1 MPYLKHIA
9 CTFDDCDS
17 SDGMALYEE
26 EERGVTGFCWACN
39 RYEAHPLGKRKEEP
53 AAIEITFGKDKEP
66 WVPDARFL
74 SLATLPSKAD
84 NSRALSDWAMAYFGV
99 KTELS
104 ETDGTTVTA
113 HYYPYTKG
121 SDDVVAYKHREL
133 PKKFSTIGDFK
144 SVDLFGLRQALN
156 TGGRKVFITEGE
168 CFPGDAE
175 VLTPNGWTAFSE
187 LGDED
192 VMMVDAAYN
201 GAFTKPLDKI
211 HKKGSFSI
219 VRQEAKGYV
228 SETTEG
234 HSLVYETHS
243 KRVKLPASDKPKT
256 HWNIPRVVYNDAIG
270 LPLSEDQ
277 IALCLALSADFKF
290 DERKSGEVYAHACF
304 LKQRKK
310 DRLVGILNRLKIKF
324 TTYEQLNEGYTSFN
338 LNVPQ
343 WACTRMLPWSFVS
356 ETSLDQKRFIL
367 DELVFWDGNS
377 VPNRDQFEYST
388 KYKHNADV
396 IQTIAHTSG
405 YCSSIIPRKN
415 EYGEWL
421 KVSILFGKQTTGC
434 QHLKRRISR
443 IVDEVFCVS
452 VPSGML
458 LVRQEGKI
466 TVTGNCDAVA
476 LFQALKS
483 FSKGGEWADLNP
495 AVVSLPNGGAAA
507 LAAITRNLDQ
517 LRKFEHIVLVMD
529 NDEVGQKAKADILK
543 LIPEALTVTLD
554 EKDPN
559 AMVMKGKNVNLA
571 KACLFQAQRQ
581 RPSSIASVSDLRA
594 RALAKPAMGLSWPW
608 PTLTKETYGIHTK
621 KLYVIGAGV
630 GLGKSEVVNEVVAH
644 LIYEHDAHVGVFKL
658 EEDGGR
664 TLKGLA
670 GKRDGVVYH
679 NPEIPYDEEKL
690 IESIDALEGKLLV
703 YDHFGVK
710 EWEDLKPAIRYM
722 VVTEGVKHI
731 FLDPLTAVVSGL
743 SSGEANDKLNQI
755 MGDLSGMTHELDFS
769 CYVISHLN
777 LPDKGLPHE
786 LGGKALESQMTG
798 SRAMMKYAHY
808 IFMLQ
813 GNKDPELPE
822 DARNCRE
829 LVCRKDREFGRVFTV
844 DMFYDNRTGL
854 LRERAVKFGNY

>member
-1 MPYLKHIA
+1 MPYLRHVA

-26 EERGVTGFCWACN
+26 EERGVNGFCWACN
-39 RYEAHPLGKRKEEP
+39 RYEAHPLGKKKEETP
-53 AAIEITFGKDKEP
+53 IEVTFGGSKEP
-66 WVPDARFL
+66 WVPDVRFL

-84 NSRALSDWAMAYFGV
+84 SSRALSDWAMAYFGV

-104 ETDGTTVTA
+104 ESDGTTVTA

-168 CFPGDAE
+168 ID
-175 VLTPNGWTAFSE
+175 
-187 LGDED
+187 
-192 VMMVDAAYN
+192 
-201 GAFTKPLDKI
+201 
-211 HKKGSFSI
+211 
-219 VRQEAKGYV
+219 
-228 SETTEG
+228 
-234 HSLVYETHS
+234 
-243 KRVKLPASDKPKT
+243 
-256 HWNIPRVVYNDAIG
+256 
-270 LPLSEDQ
+270 
-277 IALCLALSADFKF
+277 
-290 DERKSGEVYAHACF
+290 
-304 LKQRKK
+304 
-310 DRLVGILNRLKIKF
+310 
-324 TTYEQLNEGYTSFN
+324 
-338 LNVPQ
+338 
-343 WACTRMLPWSFVS
+343 
-356 ETSLDQKRFIL
+356 
-367 DELVFWDGNS
+367 
-377 VPNRDQFEYST
+377 
-388 KYKHNADV
+388 
-396 IQTIAHTSG
+396 
-405 YCSSIIPRKN
+405 
-415 EYGEWL
+415 
-421 KVSILFGKQTTGC
+421 
-434 QHLKRRISR
+434 
-443 IVDEVFCVS
+443 CVS
-452 VPSGML
+452 V
-458 LVRQEGKI
+458 
-466 TVTGNCDAVA
+466 
-476 LFQALKS
+476 FQALKS

-543 LIPEALTVTLD
+543 LVPEALTVTLD